1 MPYRS
6 VVAKELA
13 DLLGAIAHP
22 ARIRMIQELRAGE
35 RDVNSLSEA
44 VELSQSSA
52 SQHLMVLRAHRVVV
66 ERREGRHV
74 FYRLRHAEFA
84 DWLMDAVELLP
95 EAAQEFDQVRKAI
108 QQVRAVGR
116 IAMKKPSNK
125 SPHNHRSE

>member
-1 MPYRS
+1 MPYRT

-22 ARIRMIQELRAGE
+22 ARIRMIQELREGE
-35 RDVNSLSEA
+35 RDVNSIREA

-74 FYRLRHAEFA
+74 FYRLRHSEFA
-84 DWLMDAVELLP
+84 DWLIEGVKFLL
-95 EAAQEFDQVRKAI
+95 EADQEFDQVRRAI
-108 QQVRAVGR
+108 QKVRSVSA
-116 IAMKKPSNK
+116 ATAQENPK
-125 SPHNHRSE
+125 

>member
-1 MPYRS
+1 MPYRA

-52 SQHLMVLRAHRVVV
+52 SQHLMVLRAHRVVA

-74 FYRLRHAEFA
+74 FYRLRQTKFA
-84 DWLMDAVELLP
+84 DWLTDAVDLLP
-95 EAAQEFDQVRKAI
+95 EAAQEFDQVREAI
-108 QQVRAVGR
+108 QKVRSVGR
-116 IAMKKPSNK
+116 TAKKKPLNK
-125 SPHNHRSE
+125 SPDNQRSE